1 MKAHRKILTIPNLI
15 TGGRFLL
22 TAVLMFLLMRPQTTG
37 TALLA
42 LLVFILAACSDWVDG
57 YLARRWESVTILGK
71 LMDPLADKVLVATAM
86 LMLIPLGRIPAWL
99 VLVIVVREF
108 VITGLRG
115 VAASTGTVVAA
126 SFLGKLKSTSQYIGL
141 GFLIFPAHLLSF
153 LPIYSIGRCIMYVAL
168 VLTVWSG
175 LDYFYKLRSI
185 FVEER

>member
-1 MKAHRKILTIPNLI
+1 MTIPNLI

-86 LMLIPLGRIPAWL
+86 LMLIPLGRIPA
-99 VLVIVVREF
+99 
-108 VITGLRG
+108 
-115 VAASTGTVVAA
+115 
-126 SFLGKLKSTSQYIGL
+126 SQ
-141 GFLIFPAHLLSF
+141 
-153 LPIYSIGRCIMYVAL
+153 
-168 VLTVWSG
+168 
-175 LDYFYKLRSI
+175 
-185 FVEER
+185 

>member
-1 MKAHRKILTIPNLI
+1 MTIPNLI

-99 VLVIVVREF
+99 VLVIIVCEF
-108 VITGLRG
+108 VITG
-115 VAASTGTVVAA
+115 TT
-126 SFLGKLKSTSQYIGL
+126 
-141 GFLIFPAHLLSF
+141 
-153 LPIYSIGRCIMYVAL
+153 
-168 VLTVWSG
+168 
-175 LDYFYKLRSI
+175 RS
-185 FVEER
+185 EERRVGKECRSRWSPYH